1 MEEFQPGPGG
11 FTDEAFER
19 LFKSHFRR
27 LHAYACTLLRD
38 GSQAEE
44 MVQNVFA
51 RLYERAG
58 EVRIETSTEAYLY
71 RSVYHECLNH
81 QKHLKVRRAYQAH
94 AVRQGE
100 PSSGGPGSPLKELE
114 SRIRGA
120 MNELPEQCRT
130 IFQLSRFESLK
141 YREIADHLGISVK
154 TVENQMGKALRIL
167 REQLI
172 DYLPLILL
180 IVLKTILYVSAPF

>member
-1 MEEFQPGPGG
+1 MEEYQPGPGG

-27 LHAYACTLLRD
+27 LHAYACTLLKES
-38 GSQAEE
+38 SQAEE
-44 MVQNVFA
+44 MVQHVFA

-58 EVRIETSTEAYLY
+58 DIHIETSTEAYLY

-94 AVRQGE
+94 AARQGE
-100 PSSGGPGSPLKELE
+100 PSSGNPGSPLRELE
-114 SRIRGA
+114 TRIRAA

-130 IFQLSRFESLK
+130 VFQLSRFESLK

-154 TVENQMGKALRIL
+154 TVENQMGKALRIM

-172 DYLPLILL
+172 DYLPLFLLVILK
-180 IVLKTILYVSAPF
+180 IVIDASAPF

>member
-1 MEEFQPGPGG
+1 MEDYQPGSGG

-27 LHAYACTLLRD
+27 LHAYACTLLRES
-38 GSQAEE
+38 SQAEE
-44 MVQNVFA
+44 MVQHVFV
-51 RLYERAG
+51 RLYERADDL
-58 EVRIETSTEAYLY
+58 RIETSIEAYLY

-94 AVRQGE
+94 ATRQGE
-100 PSSGGPGSPLKELE
+100 PSSAGPGSPLRELE
-114 SRIRGA
+114 SRIRTA

-130 IFQLSRFESLK
+130 VFQLSRFESLK

-167 REQLI
+167 REKLI
-172 DYLPLILL
+172 DYLPLLLL
-180 IVLKTILYVSAPF
+180 IVLKITSHVRF